1 MPIEINELHI
11 KVTVN
16 QPAPSG
22 GEGSSA
28 PPEKAG
34 APDDKLLADAVEQTL
49 RILKKAG
56 ER

>member
-1 MPIEINELHI
+1 MPIEIQELHI

-22 GEGSSA
+22 GEGSST
-28 PPEKAG
+28 PPEKSDAG
-34 APDDKLLADAVEQTL
+34 DDALLADAVEQTL

>member
-16 QPAPSG
+16 QPAQAG
-22 GEGSSA
+22 GEGSST
-28 PPEKAG
+28 PPEKPG
-34 APDDKLLADAVEQTL
+34 TPDDKLVADAVEQVR
-49 RILKKAG
+49 RILRKSE

>member
-16 QPAPSG
+16 QPAPAG
-22 GEGSSA
+22 GEGSST
-28 PPEKAG
+28 PPAKAG
-34 APDDKLLADAVEQTL
+34 TSDDKLLADAVEQTL

>member
-16 QPAPSG
+16 QPAPAG

-28 PPEKAG
+28 QPEKAG
-34 APDDKLLADAVEQTL
+34 TPDDKLVADAVEHVL
-49 RILKKAG
+49 RILRKAE

>member
-16 QPAPSG
+16 QPAPAG
-22 GEGSSA
+22 GEGSST
-28 PPEKAG
+28 PPAKTG
-34 APDDKLLADAVEQTL
+34 TSDDKMIADAVEQTL